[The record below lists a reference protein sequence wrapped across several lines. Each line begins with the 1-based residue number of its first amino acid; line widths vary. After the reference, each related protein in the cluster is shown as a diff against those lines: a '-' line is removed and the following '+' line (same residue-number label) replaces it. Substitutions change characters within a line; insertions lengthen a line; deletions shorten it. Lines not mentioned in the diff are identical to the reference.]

1 MASFCFC
8 TAWHKVDSID
18 ALNYNQTV
26 IILFLGKKGEQ
37 TMNSPT
43 AQPSGFE
50 LAEVQSSALPGL
62 LHILPLKNTVVFPN
76 SVLPLTV
83 GRDSSIKLVEEVVA
97 SNKLIGVL
105 TQRDHN
111 VETPGPEDIYLIGT
125 ICKIARVIKTP
136 NNTLLLWVQGL
147 NRFEVQAIAQEK
159 PYLVAQIQPLTSIVE
174 EDIETEALSKNIT
187 ALFQKMISLL
197 PNPPLEIHSMAANL
211 SDPGQLADF
220 ITANLD
226 IEVEAKQQILETLNV
241 KERLELVLRLLEEEN
256 EILEVGSRIH
266 TRVQE
271 EIGRS
276 TRERILR
283 EQLSAIKKELG
294 EEEGPEIEELRR
306 RIKQAKMP
314 KDVAKEAL
322 RELERLAD
330 MHPSSAEYTVARTY
344 LDWLVSLPW
353 SKTTKDQLELKR
365 ARQILDEDHYDLEKI
380 KERILEYLAVLKLKK
395 DMKGPILCLVGPPG
409 VGKTSLG
416 RSIARALGRKFVRI
430 SLGGVRDEAEIRG
443 HRRTYVGALPGRI
456 LQGLRRAKSKN
467 PVFMLD
473 EIDKMSSDFR
483 GDPSSALLEV
493 LDPEQNNSFS
503 DHYLDLPFDLSKVL
517 FITTANVLHT
527 IPSPLLDRMEL
538 LELPGYSEDEKV
550 QIAQRYLILKQ
561 LRAHGLR
568 VHQIEFSEE
577 ALRKIIRDYTHEAG
591 VRNLERQLGT
601 VCRKVAVGVAENGAR
616 ARRRIELHDLGKL
629 LGPPKYFSEVS
640 ERLHRSGVSIGL
652 VVTPVGGDIVFIE
665 VTKMKGKGE
674 LKLTGQLGDVM
685 RESAQAALSY
695 VRANAERL
703 GVDPE
708 AFANSDLHI
717 HVPEGAIPKDG
728 PSAGITL
735 VTALV
740 SLLTDT
746 PLQQDLAMTG
756 EITLRGKVLPVGG
769 VREKIL
775 AAHRA
780 GIKTVVLPKRNEQDL
795 AEIAPNV
802 KAALRFEFVEEI
814 DQVLAVALPLYAE
827 VA

>member
-1 MASFCFC
+1 
-8 TAWHKVDSID
+8 
-18 ALNYNQTV
+18 
-26 IILFLGKKGEQ
+26 
-37 TMNSPT
+37 MNSPT
-43 AQPSGFE
+43 TASEGFE
-50 LAEVQSSALPGL
+50 LTEAQKDHLPEL
-62 LHILPLKNTVVFPN
+62 LPILPLKNTVVFPH

-83 GRDSSIKLVEEVVA
+83 GRDSSIKLVEAVA
-97 SNKLIGVL
+97 AGNKILGVL
-105 TQRDHN
+105 TQRDPNIEHPSPLDLYQ
-111 VETPGPEDIYLIGT
+111 VGT
-125 ICKIARVIKTP
+125 VCKIVRLMKTP
-136 NNTLLLWVQGL
+136 NNAFLLWVQGL
-147 NRFEVQAIAQEK
+147 DRFQAQEFVQEK
-159 PYLVAQIQPLTSIVE
+159 PYLVARIEPLHSLVE
-174 EDIETEALSKNIT
+174 EDIETEALAKNVT
-187 ALFQKMISLL
+187 ALFQKMLSLL
-197 PNPPLEIHSMAANL
+197 PNPPLEIHTMASNL

-226 IEVEAKQQILETLNV
+226 VEVEAKQQVLETLHV
-241 KERLELVLRLLEEEN
+241 KQRLELVLRLLEEEN

-266 TRVQE
+266 SRVQE

-283 EQLSAIKKELG
+283 EQMAAIKKELG

-306 RIKQAKMP
+306 KIKQAKMP
-314 KDVAKEAL
+314 KEVHKEAL
-322 RELERLAD
+322 RELERLAE

-344 LDWLVSLPW
+344 LDWLTALPW
-353 SKTTKDQLELKR
+353 SKTTKDQLDLKR
-365 ARQILDEDHYDLEKI
+365 ARAILDEDHYDLEKI
-380 KERILEYLAVLKLKK
+380 KERILEYLAVLKLKR

-456 LQGLRRAKSKN
+456 IQGLRRAGSKN

-483 GDPSSALLEV
+483 GDPASALLEV

-503 DHYLDLPFDLSKVL
+503 DHYLDVPFDLSKVF

-527 IPSPLLDRMEL
+527 VPSPLLDRMEV

-550 QIAQRYLILKQ
+550 QIAQRYLIPKQ
-561 LRAHGLR
+561 LKAHGLR
-568 VHQIEFSEE
+568 AHQIEFSDM

-591 VRNLERQLGT
+591 VRNLERQIGAI
-601 VCRKVAVGVAENGAR
+601 CRKVAVQVAENGVR
-616 ARRRIELHDLGKL
+616 AKRHIEWTDLGRL

-640 ERLHRSGVSIGL
+640 ERLHRSGVAIGL

-665 VTKMKGKGE
+665 ATKMKGKGE
-674 LKLTGQLGDVM
+674 LKLTGQLGEVM

-703 GVDPE
+703 GIDPE
-708 AFANSDLHI
+708 VFSNSDLHI
-717 HVPEGAIPKDG
+717 HLPEGAIPKDG
-728 PSAGITL
+728 PSAGVTL

-746 PLQQDLAMTG
+746 PVQHDLAMTG

-769 VREKIL
+769 VREKVL
-775 AAHRA
+775 AAHRT
-780 GIKTVVLPKRNEQDL
+780 GIKTIILPRRNEQDL
-795 AEIAPNV
+795 TDVAANV
-802 KAALRFEFVEEI
+802 KENLRFEFVDEI
-814 DQVLAVALPLYAE
+814 EQVLAIALPRYAE